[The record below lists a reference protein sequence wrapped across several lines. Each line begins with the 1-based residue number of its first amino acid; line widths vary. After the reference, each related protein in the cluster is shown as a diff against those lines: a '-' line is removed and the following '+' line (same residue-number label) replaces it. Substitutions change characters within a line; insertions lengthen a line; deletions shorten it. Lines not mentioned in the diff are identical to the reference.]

1 MKKIKIFNMPI
12 SNLKGIGKTTELLFK
27 KLNITNIGE
36 LLTFFPVDYEDWNN
50 IKNIEECYEKNSVI
64 QIEVLQEYSCIT
76 SFNNKKIYKVKCF
89 EVNNIQNLINI
100 TFFNNKFTPMSMKK
114 NQKFLAMGEVKIG
127 YNNIYELINPKIK
140 LLNNNNNNFKLEPV
154 YSQTKNLSSL
164 RIKKFILEALKFLPE
179 KISETIPEEFLKKF
193 DLPTLDF
200 VIKKIHFPKSKDE
213 IYIAK
218 KRIIFEEL
226 VSWILSVKKI
236 KNYYKSNFIINNFF
250 DEFKKKLEFNLTNSQ
265 EKIILECVN
274 EMSNGKK
281 MSRLLQGDVG
291 SGKTVIAMALAYN
304 TLKSGLQ
311 VAFMVPTE
319 VLAIQH
325 YNNFSKIIGH
335 ENIYILTGSTRTKER
350 DNIITKFMIGMP
362 GILIG
367 THSLISDNIEFKRL
381 ALVITDEQ
389 HKFGVEQR
397 KKLLNKGDAPHYLVM
412 SATPIPR
419 SLAMIIYGDLD
430 ISVID
435 EMPKNRTKIKTKII
449 ESSQRVLAFKF
460 IKKEL
465 SLGNH
470 AYIVCTRVTE
480 NNNKNNNK
488 NNELTE
494 STEADVENYKEKI
507 IKNYFENFNIGIL
520 HGKMSSYEKDFI
532 LKKFYDKKIDL
543 LICTTVIEVG
553 IDVPNATVIM
563 IENAEKFGLAS
574 LHQMRGRVGRSE
586 KESYC
591 ILICNKKSKNIIER
605 LTTMQKSSDGFYLAH
620 KDLEIRG
627 PGNFFGT
634 EQHGKLSAS
643 LINSLKDSKLIS
655 QANEFINF
663 ILKSNF
669 KFKPIKFFN
678 QNS

>member
-1 MKKIKIFNMPI
+1 MPI
-12 SNLKGIGKTTELLFK
+12 SNLKGVGKNTELLFK
-27 KLNITNIGE
+27 KLNITSVGE

-50 IKNIEECYEKNSVI
+50 MKNIEECYENYEKNSVV

-89 EVNNIQNLINI
+89 EINNIQNLINI

-127 YNNIYELINPKIK
+127 YNNIYELINPKIR
-140 LLNNNNNNFKLEPV
+140 LLNNNNNNNFKLEPI

-164 RIKKFILEALKFLPE
+164 RIKKFVSEALKLLPE
-179 KISETIPEEFLKKF
+179 KIPETIPEEFLKKF
-193 DLPTLDF
+193 NLPSLDF
-200 VIKKIHFPKSKDE
+200 VIKKIHFPESKDE
-213 IYIAK
+213 IYFAK

-236 KNYYKSNFIINNFF
+236 KNNYKSNFIISNFF
-250 DEFKKKLEFNLTNSQ
+250 DEFKQKLEFKLTNSQ
-265 EKIILECVN
+265 EKIILECIN
-274 EMSNGKK
+274 EMSSGKK

-304 TLKSGLQ
+304 TLKSGFQ
-311 VAFMVPTE
+311 VAIMAPTE
-319 VLAIQH
+319 VLAMQH
-325 YNNFSKIIGH
+325 YNTFSKIINH
-335 ENIYILTGSTRTKER
+335 ENIDILTGSTRTKER
-350 DNIITKFMIGMP
+350 NNIITKFMLGMP

-367 THSLISDNIEFKRL
+367 THSLISDNIEFKKL

-397 KKLLNKGDAPHYLVM
+397 KKLLNKGNDPHYLVM

-430 ISVID
+430 ISVIN
-435 EMPKNRTKIKTKII
+435 EMPKNRAKIKTTII
-449 ESSQRVLAFKF
+449 KNSQRVLAFKF

-465 SLGNH
+465 NSGNQ
-470 AYIVCTRVTE
+470 AYIVCSRVTE
-480 NNNKNNNK
+480 NKNNNN
-488 NNELTE
+488 NNELSE
-494 STEADVENYKEKI
+494 ITEADVENYKSKI

-532 LKKFYDKKIDL
+532 LQKFYDKKIDL

-605 LTTMQKSSDGFYLAH
+605 LTTMQKSNDGFYLAQ

-627 PGNFFGT
+627 PGDFFGT

-643 LINSLKDSKLIS
+643 LISSLKNPELIS

-663 ILKSNF
+663 TLETNF
-669 KFKPIKFFN
+669 KFKSIKFFN
-678 QNS
+678 QKT

>member
-1 MKKIKIFNMPI
+1 
-12 SNLKGIGKTTELLFK
+12 
-27 KLNITNIGE
+27 
-36 LLTFFPVDYEDWNN
+36 
-50 IKNIEECYEKNSVI
+50 
-64 QIEVLQEYSCIT
+64 
-76 SFNNKKIYKVKCF
+76 
-89 EVNNIQNLINI
+89 
-100 TFFNNKFTPMSMKK
+100 
-114 NQKFLAMGEVKIG
+114 
-127 YNNIYELINPKIK
+127 
-140 LLNNNNNNFKLEPV
+140 NNNNFKLEPI

-164 RIKKFILEALKFLPE
+164 RIKKFVSEALKLLPE
-179 KISETIPEEFLKKF
+179 KIPETIPEEFLKKF
-193 DLPTLDF
+193 NLPSLDF
-200 VIKKIHFPKSKDE
+200 VIKKIHFPESKDE
-213 IYIAK
+213 IYFAK

-236 KNYYKSNFIINNFF
+236 KNNYKSNFIISNFF
-250 DEFKKKLEFNLTNSQ
+250 DEFKQKLEFKLTNSQ
-265 EKIILECVN
+265 EKIILECIN
-274 EMSNGKK
+274 EMSSGKK

-304 TLKSGLQ
+304 TLKSGFQ
-311 VAFMVPTE
+311 VAIMAPTE
-319 VLAIQH
+319 VLAMQH
-325 YNNFSKIIGH
+325 YNTFSKIINH
-335 ENIYILTGSTRTKER
+335 ENIDILTGSTRTKER
-350 DNIITKFMIGMP
+350 NNIITKFMLGMP

-367 THSLISDNIEFKRL
+367 THSLISDNIEFKKL

-397 KKLLNKGDAPHYLVM
+397 KKLLNKGNDPHYLVM

-430 ISVID
+430 ISVIN
-435 EMPKNRTKIKTKII
+435 EMPKNRAKIKTTII
-449 ESSQRVLAFKF
+449 KNSQRVLAFKF

-465 SLGNH
+465 NSGNQ
-470 AYIVCTRVTE
+470 AYIVCSRVTE
-480 NNNKNNNK
+480 NKNNNN
-488 NNELTE
+488 NNELSE
-494 STEADVENYKEKI
+494 ITEADVENYKSKI

-532 LKKFYDKKIDL
+532 LQKFYDKKIDL

-605 LTTMQKSSDGFYLAH
+605 LTTMQKSNDGFYLAQ

-627 PGNFFGT
+627 PGDFFGT

-643 LINSLKDSKLIS
+643 LISSLKNPELIS

-663 ILKSNF
+663 TLETNF
-669 KFKPIKFFN
+669 KFKSIKFFN
-678 QNS
+678 QKT